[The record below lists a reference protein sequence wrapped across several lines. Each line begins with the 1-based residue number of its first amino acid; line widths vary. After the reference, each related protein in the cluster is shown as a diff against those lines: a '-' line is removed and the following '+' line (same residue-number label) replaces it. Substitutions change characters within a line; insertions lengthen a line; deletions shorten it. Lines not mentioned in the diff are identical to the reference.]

1 MKVIMMLDWPFVPVL
16 VSSKVRVGK
25 SKNLIVIVIGME
37 TCSSRKRNGET
48 QEEMVEPL
56 SEWRVF

>member
-1 MKVIMMLDWPFVPVL
+1 
-16 VSSKVRVGK
+16 
-25 SKNLIVIVIGME
+25 ME